1 MSKEEIYK
9 FAASQ
14 QKLSKEEAN
23 AKGEEGEPKPVVK
36 EENKADLSW
45 EDDNRLVDTVKI
57 SGI

>member
-14 QKLSKEEAN
+14 QKQSKEEAN

-36 EENKADLSW
+36 E
-45 EDDNRLVDTVKI
+45 
-57 SGI
+57 